1 MTTKS
6 WLLLDGAYRLGK
18 GGEFLRLDLFDSGT
32 ETTRHAKMPRMIER
46 DPGAGRPVAPIFDIM
61 REAALAGVE
70 IDGGNALT
78 RLQKRDSNMHRRSRL
93 S

>member
-1 MTTKS
+1 MMTKS
-6 WLLLDGAYRLGK
+6 WFCSTAPTASAKAR
-18 GGEFLRLDLFDSGT
+18 EFLRLDLLDPGA
-32 ETTRHAKMPRMIER
+32 EAARDAKMPRMVEFE
-46 DPGAGRPVAPIFDIM
+46 PGAGRPVAPIVDIV
-61 REAALAGVE
+61 REAALARVE